1 VIDWLIDHAPSA
13 RHMLA
18 GNLAHLGL
26 WILMLPPSV
35 ILWRDSVPYL
45 VAISVWALIV
55 GAIASTCAT
64 LAQLA
69 AEDT

>member
-1 VIDWLIDHAPSA
+1 MIDWLIDHAPSA

-18 GNLAHLGL
+18 GNLAHLAF

-35 ILWRDSVPYL
+35 IWWRESVPYL
-45 VAISVWALIV
+45 VAISVWALIAA
-55 GAIASTCAT
+55 AIASSCAT

-69 AEDT
+69 AEA